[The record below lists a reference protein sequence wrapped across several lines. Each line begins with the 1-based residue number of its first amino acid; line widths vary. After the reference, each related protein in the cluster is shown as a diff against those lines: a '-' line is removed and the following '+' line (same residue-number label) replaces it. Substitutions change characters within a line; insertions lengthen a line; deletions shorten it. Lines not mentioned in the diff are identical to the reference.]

1 MGHDTPLL
9 TTLAAALLAAWVLG
23 LLAQRLR
30 FSPIVGYLV
39 AGIAIGPYTPGF
51 VGDLHL
57 ASQLAEIGVVL
68 LMFGVGLHFHV
79 EDLVEFKRV
88 AVRGVLVKGV
98 LVTLLGAAI
107 GASAGWPISHGIV
120 LGIAL
125 SVASTVVLMRG
136 LESADLTSSPAG
148 RMAVG
153 FLVVEDLLT
162 VVVLVVVPA
171 LSDSR
176 DGGGAGALALAV
188 GIAVLKLA
196 GLVALVSLV
205 GSRVVPW
212 VLLKVAALR
221 SRELF
226 VLTILAITVGIAGIA
241 AVAFGA
247 SLALG
252 AFLAGMVVGRT
263 PVSQQAAADALPLRD
278 AFAVIF
284 FVSVGMLFE
293 PSFVLREPR
302 LLLAAL
308 VVVLVV
314 KPVLTVLLVAAS
326 GYSTRTALVVG
337 IGLSQV
343 GEFSF
348 ILGALAREHE
358 LLSETGYGLLVAC
371 ALVSISVNPFFFRAT
386 EPLENALRATPPLWR
401 ALNSVAARRAAL
413 VNGEA
418 EAKIAARQQALAV
431 IVGFGPTGQ
440 AVDRALRHSGL
451 ETVVIDLNLDT
462 VSEIA
467 ARGRLAIFGDAAHEV
482 ILKAAGIDRATQLV
496 ITLPHSINRVPLL
509 TSARQLNPNCRIF
522 VRARYLKEREELA
535 QVGAHAACFE
545 EAEAAVALT
554 AGVLSDMGVD
564 AATIATEVA
573 RVRAD
578 TTGTLADEPGDGI
591 NVKTGAFG

>member
-1 MGHDTPLL
+1 LTHETPLL
-9 TTLAAALLAAWVLG
+9 STLAAALLAAWVLG

-30 FSPIVGYLV
+30 FSPIVGYLL
-39 AGIAIGPYTPGF
+39 AGIVIGPYTPGF

-57 ASQLAEIGVVL
+57 ASQLAEVGVVL

-79 EDLVEFKRV
+79 EDLMEFRRV
-88 AVRGVLVKGV
+88 AIPGVLVKGF
-98 LVTLLGAAI
+98 LVTLLGAGI
-107 GASAGWPISHGIV
+107 GAWAGWPASHGVI

-171 LSDSR
+171 LAGAR
-176 DGGGAGALALAV
+176 DGGGAIALAV
-188 GIAVLKLA
+188 AIGLAILKLT
-196 GLVALVSLV
+196 GLMALVSVV
-205 GSRVVPW
+205 GSHVVPW
-212 VLLKVAALR
+212 VLVRVAALR

-226 VLTILAITVGIAGIA
+226 VLTILAITIAIAGVA
-241 AVAFGA
+241 AVVFGA

-302 LLLAAL
+302 LLLATL
-308 VVVLVV
+308 GVVLVF
-314 KPVLTVLLVAAS
+314 KPVLTVLMVALS

-348 ILGALAREHE
+348 ILGALARQHS

-371 ALVSISVNPFFFRAT
+371 ALVSISINPFFFRAT
-386 EPLENALRATPPLWR
+386 EALETALRASPPLWR
-401 ALNSVAARRAAL
+401 ALNAVAARRAAL

-418 EAKIAARQQALAV
+418 ESRIAARKEALAV

-462 VSEIA
+462 VSEIVG
-467 ARGRLAIFGDAAHEV
+467 RGRLAIFGDAAHEV
-482 ILKAAGIDRATQLV
+482 ILKAAGIHRATQLV
-496 ITLPHSINRVPLL
+496 VTLPHSINRVPLL
-509 TSARQLNPNCRIF
+509 TSARQLNPHCRIF

-554 AGVLSDMGVD
+554 AGVLSDLGVD
-564 AATIATEVA
+564 AATIAKEVE
-573 RVRAD
+573 RVRAV
-578 TTGTLADEPGDGI
+578 TTGALSDEPGDGI
-591 NVKTGAFG
+591 DVKTGA